1 MNWRCW
7 VCPQFTLLKLYQAL
21 PRAGFFNATIF
32 LFIPSLTMKRKKP
45 TTLPPI
51 YPNLGIER
59 WYKRELMKL
68 IDEMQ
73 AEVKADI
80 MANYKAQSNAVAM
93 DGFSDWLGHSMDYL
107 LGKWTNKLN
116 SLSETISDLFVTKT
130 VHNYDNQLKKHLRK
144 AGFTVRLQM
153 SPYTEE
159 MLKAAMGENVGLIK
173 SIGVQ
178 YLGKVEQSV
187 WASVKGGFDLGT
199 LSKELQQSYGVTKNR
214 AELIARDQGAKANA
228 VIEQARRKELGITKA
243 IWKHSKSGRHPRK
256 SHEDADGEIF
266 DINKGLK
273 LDGEW
278 LLPAQ
283 AINCRCYSLSV
294 IDGIV

>member
-1 MNWRCW
+1 
-7 VCPQFTLLKLYQAL
+7 
-21 PRAGFFNATIF
+21 
-32 LFIPSLTMKRKKP
+32 MKRKKP

-59 WYKRELMKL
+59 WYKRELIKL
-68 IDEMQ
+68 IDEIQ

-116 SLSETISDLFVTKT
+116 SLSDQIADLFVTKT

-199 LSKELQQSYGVTKNR
+199 LSKELQHSYGLTKNR

-243 IWKHSKSGRHPRK
+243 IWKHSSAGKTYRD
-256 SHEDADGEIF
+256 SHVKANNTVYEVDKGCYIDHEFIQVGE
-266 DINKGLK
+266 K
-273 LDGEW
+273 
-278 LLPAQ
+278 
-283 AINCRCYSLSV
+283 INCRCYSLSI
-294 IDGIV
+294 IDGIVS

>member
-1 MNWRCW
+1 
-7 VCPQFTLLKLYQAL
+7 
-21 PRAGFFNATIF
+21 
-32 LFIPSLTMKRKKP
+32 MKRKKP

-116 SLSETISDLFVTKT
+116 SLSDQIADLFVTKT
-130 VHNYDNQLKKHLRK
+130 VHNYDKQLKKHLRK
-144 AGFTVRLQM
+144 AGFTVRFQM

-178 YLGKVEQSV
+178 YLGRVEQSV

-199 LSKELQQSYGVTKNR
+199 LSKELQHSYGVTKNR

-243 IWKHSKSGRHPRK
+243 VWHHSHAGKEPRQ
-256 SHEDADGEIF
+256 SHVKADGEIF
-266 DINKGLK
+266 DIDKGLK

-278 LLPAQ
+278 LLPGE
-283 AINCRCYSLSV
+283 AINCRCYSTSI
-294 IDGIV
+294 IDGIAI

>member
-1 MNWRCW
+1 
-7 VCPQFTLLKLYQAL
+7 
-21 PRAGFFNATIF
+21 
-32 LFIPSLTMKRKKP
+32 MKRKKP

-59 WYKRELMKL
+59 WYKRELIKL

-107 LGKWTNKLN
+107 LGKWSNKLN
-116 SLSETISDLFVTKT
+116 SLSDQIADLFVTKT

-178 YLGKVEQSV
+178 YLGKVEQAV

-199 LSKELQQSYGVTKNR
+199 LSQELQHAYGVTENR
-214 AELIARDQGAKANA
+214 ADLIARDQGAKTNA

-243 IWKHSKSGRHPRK
+243 IWKHSSAGKEPRQ
-256 SHEDADGEIF
+256 SHVRANNTVYEVDKGCYIDHEFIQVGE
-266 DINKGLK
+266 K
-273 LDGEW
+273 
-278 LLPAQ
+278 
-283 AINCRCYSLSV
+283 INCRCYSLSV
-294 IDGIV
+294 IDGIIG

>member
-1 MNWRCW
+1 
-7 VCPQFTLLKLYQAL
+7 
-21 PRAGFFNATIF
+21 
-32 LFIPSLTMKRKKP
+32 MKRKKP

-73 AEVKADI
+73 SEVKADI

-93 DGFSDWLGHSMDYL
+93 DGFSDWIGHSIDYL
-107 LGKWTNKLN
+107 MSKWNNRLN
-116 SLSETISDLFVTKT
+116 ALSDQVAELFVTKT
-130 VHNYDNQLKKHLRK
+130 VHNYDKQLKKHLRK

-199 LSKELQQSYGVTKNR
+199 LSKELQHSYGVTKNR

-243 IWKHSKSGRHPRK
+243 VWHHSHAGRTPRP
-256 SHEDADGEIF
+256 SHVKADGEIF
-266 DINKGLK
+266 DIDKGLK
-273 LDGEW
+273 LDGIW
-278 LLPAQ
+278 QLPSTAV
-283 AINCRCYSLSV
+283 NCRCYSTSI
-294 IDGIV
+294 IDGIVS

>member
-1 MNWRCW
+1 
-7 VCPQFTLLKLYQAL
+7 
-21 PRAGFFNATIF
+21 
-32 LFIPSLTMKRKKP
+32 MKRKKP

-51 YPNLGIER
+51 HPNLGIER
-59 WYKRELMKL
+59 WYKRQLMQ
-68 IDEMQ
+68 IINEIQ

-80 MANYKAQSNAVAM
+80 QSNYKSQANMVAM

-116 SLSETISDLFVTKT
+116 ALSDQVAELFVTKS

-178 YLGKVEQSV
+178 YLGKVEQAV

-199 LSKELQQSYGVTKNR
+199 LSKELQHSYGVTKNR
-214 AELIARDQGAKANA
+214 ADLIARDQGAKANA

-243 IWKHSKSGRHPRK
+243 IWKKSTGGKTHRAD
-256 SHEDADGEIF
+256 HEKADGTVF
-266 DINKGLK
+266 DVDKGCLISGK
-273 LDGEW
+273 YI
-278 LLPAQ
+278 LPSEE
-283 AINCRCYSLSV
+283 INCKCYSLSV
-294 IDGIV
+294 IDGIIG